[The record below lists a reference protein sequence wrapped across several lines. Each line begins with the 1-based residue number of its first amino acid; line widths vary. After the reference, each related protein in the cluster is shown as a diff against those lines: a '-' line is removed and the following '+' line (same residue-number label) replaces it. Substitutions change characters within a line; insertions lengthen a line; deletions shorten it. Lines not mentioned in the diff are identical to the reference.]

1 MIAFSSLVALAA
13 TLGIVH
19 AAATQT
25 VFGSRI
31 PQSTIEPTPTEIAEN
46 QATQVT
52 LSPTSDIE
60 GLVFGR
66 FVQIWLD
73 NLDTKQTAND
83 IDLKWLASQG
93 ITLSNYWAIT
103 HPSQPNYCAVAGGDT
118 FGLDSD
124 DFVRIPANVSTVID
138 LLDSKGISW
147 SEYEEDI
154 PYAGFEGMNFSN
166 HDSLQNAYVRKHNP
180 LIMFDSV
187 TSNATR
193 LSLIKGFKS
202 FEGDVSNKTLP
213 QWSFITPNMSNDGHD
228 TNTTTAANWS
238 RTFLDPLLTND
249 YFMNDT
255 LVVLTW
261 DENELYTEENKVFA
275 ILLGGAI
282 PPAFKNTTD
291 DTYYNHYSLLSTI
304 QVNWGLPS
312 LGRWDCGANV
322 LELVA
327 SKAGYNNYAVNTSK
341 LLFNASYPGPLS
353 NDKFVPNWPLP
364 DTKANCGSRQ
374 GVLDSIV
381 RDWGRSDGT
390 YNYTDAYPY
399 DDISGDNAGGEAKP
413 ESTTTLPP
421 SATASSA
428 APTSTKKSD
437 AMESTFRGS
446 SSAALVAG
454 FVFVMAMT

>member
-1 MIAFSSLVALAA
+1 MKDVKQAA
-13 TLGIVH
+13 NNT
-19 AAATQT
+19 
-25 VFGSRI
+25 
-31 PQSTIEPTPTEIAEN
+31 
-46 QATQVT
+46 
-52 LSPTSDIE
+52 
-60 GLVFGR
+60 
-66 FVQIWLD
+66 
-73 NLDTKQTAND
+73 
-83 IDLKWLASQG
+83 DLEWLASQG

-103 HPSQPNYCAVAGGDT
+103 HPSQPNYCAVVGGDT

-124 DFVRIPANVSTVID
+124 DFFQIPANISTVVD

-147 SEYEEDI
+147 SEYEENI
-154 PYAGFEGMNFSN
+154 PYAGFAGMNFSIQ
-166 HDSLQNAYVRKHNP
+166 DTFQDAYVRKHNP

-193 LSLIKGFKS
+193 LGLIKDLKS
-202 FEGDVSNKTLP
+202 FEGDILNKTLP

-228 TNTTTAANWS
+228 TNTTTAATWS
-238 RTFLDPLLTND
+238 RTFIEPLLTND

-261 DENELYTEENKVFA
+261 DENEQYTEENKVFA

-291 DTYYNHYSLLSTI
+291 NTFYNHYSLLST
-304 QVNWGLPS
+304 VEANWGLPS

-327 SKAGYNNYAVNTSK
+327 SKAGYNNYAVDTSK
-341 LLFNASYPGPLS
+341 LLFNTSYPGPLS
-353 NDKFVPNWPLP
+353 NKKFVPDWPLP

-381 RDWGRSDGT
+381 TEWGKSDGT

-399 DDISGDNAGGEAKP
+399 DDLSEDNAGGEAKP
-413 ESTTTLPP
+413 ESTTMVSP
-421 SATASSA
+421 SATAGTA
-428 APTSTKKSD
+428 APTATKKSD
-437 AMESTFRGS
+437 GAESTFEGG
-446 SSAALVAG
+446 SAAALMAG
-454 FVFVMAMT
+454 FVFVMAMV